1 MDPTVVGGLTDLRLV
16 APSVFAFLAVIACV
30 FAVLALIR
38 SQANRRIKERLHDVV
53 VDKDDE
59 GLDNV
64 IMRDMELSTIPF
76 VNRLLKE
83 ASWARR
89 LDLMLLQADVKMRVG
104 AFLTLMLGIGGGT
117 AILLDVALGRPFV
130 AAAIGAIAGLIPLM
144 VVKHKKRQRTLKFE
158 EQFPDAL
165 DMLTSALRA
174 GLALTGA
181 IQVVADEAPDPVG
194 KEFRVLFEENRL
206 GVDMKVAVKLMAE
219 RVDSTEARLFATA
232 LILQRETGGNLAE
245 ILDGTAAV
253 IRDRFRILRDVRTM
267 TAQARLSGAI
277 LMALPVAMAGVVW
290 VLAPDYLISMYQDP
304 AGKFLIPAAV
314 VMQIVGVLIM
324 RRIVDIK
331 V

>member
-1 MDPTVVGGLTDLRLV
+1 MDTRLPSGVDLQAFL
-16 APSVFAFLAVIACV
+16 PSVFAFVAVIACIIG
-30 FAVLALIR
+30 VLMLAR
-38 SQANRRIKERLHDVV
+38 DRANRKVRARLHDVIA
-53 VDKDDE
+53 DPNEE
-59 GLDNV
+59 GIDSV
-64 IMRDMELSTIPF
+64 ILRDIELSSVPF
-76 VNRLLKE
+76 VNRVLQG

-89 LDLMLLQADVKMRVG
+89 LDMLLVRADVKMRVG
-104 AFLTLMLGIGGGT
+104 TFLIMTLVLACGSALIVDAMLK
-117 AILLDVALGRPFV
+117 RPYA
-130 AAAIGAIAGLIPLM
+130 AAAIGVLVGITPLLW
-144 VVKHKKRQRTLKFE
+144 VRHKKYQRTLKFE

-174 GLALTGA
+174 GLALAGA
-181 IQVVADEAPDPVG
+181 IQVVAEEAPDPVG

-206 GVDMKVAVKLMAE
+206 GLDMKHAVKMMAE

-267 TAQARLSGAI
+267 TAQARMSGII
-277 LMALPVAMAGVVW
+277 LMLLPLAMAGIVML
-290 VLAPDYLISMYQDP
+290 LAPDYLRGMAADP
-304 AGKFLIPAAV
+304 IGKYFIPAAI
-314 VMQIVGVLIM
+314 VMQIVGGLVM

>member
-1 MDPTVVGGLTDLRLV
+1 MNAPLAPLGDLSLI
-16 APSVFAFLAVIACV
+16 APAVFAFVAVIACV
-30 FAVLALIR
+30 FAVMALIKAQGDR
-38 SQANRRIKERLHDVV
+38 KIRNRLHDFV
-53 VDKDDE
+53 VDQNEE
-59 GLDNV
+59 GIDTV
-64 IMRDMELSTIPF
+64 ILRDMELSAIPF
-76 VNRLLKE
+76 VNRALKG

-89 LDLMLLQADVKMRVG
+89 LDLLLLQADIKMRVG
-104 AFLTLMLGIGGGT
+104 AFLVLMLVLAGAGF
-117 AILLDVALGRPFV
+117 LLVQAALGRPY
-130 AAAIGAIAGLIPLM
+130 AAAVVGVLVGSIPYL
-144 VVKHKKRQRTLKFE
+144 VAKHKKRQRTLRFE

-206 GVDMKVAVKLMAE
+206 GLDMKHAVKMMAE

-267 TAQARLSGAI
+267 TAQARLSGII
-277 LMALPVAMAGVVW
+277 LMLLPIAMAVIVW
-290 VLAPDYLISMYQDP
+290 ILAPDYLQGLADDP
-304 AGKFLIPAAV
+304 IGRYLIPIALM
-314 VMQIVGVLIM
+314 MQLIGGLIM